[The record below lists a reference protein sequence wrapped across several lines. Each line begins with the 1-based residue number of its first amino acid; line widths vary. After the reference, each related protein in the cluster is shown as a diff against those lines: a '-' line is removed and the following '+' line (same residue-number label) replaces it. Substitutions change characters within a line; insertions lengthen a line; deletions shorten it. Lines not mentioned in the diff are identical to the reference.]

1 MKTKLKLILLSFLE
15 FAVWGSYLTSMG
27 SYLNSIDL
35 GSFIGYF
42 YSGQGFVSLFMPALI
57 GIIADKWISAEKVLG
72 YCHIL
77 AAAFMLGAFWYC
89 FSVEAGGGT
98 PQFALLY
105 TLYMLSIAFYM
116 PTIALSNSVSYY
128 ALNSAG
134 LDTVK
139 DFPSIRIFGTI
150 GFICSMVCVD
160 FAGLQSTSWQFFVCG
175 ALGMLMGAYSF
186 TLPKVP
192 VTKSTK
198 STKLVDIFGLRA
210 FALFSQKKMAI
221 FFIFSMLLGAALQ
234 VTNGYANVFIGSFA
248 EIPAYA
254 DTFGAKHAN
263 VLISLS
269 QCSETLCILLI
280 PFFMKRLGIKVV
292 MVISMLAWVLRFGLF
307 GIGDPGS
314 GVWLFVL
321 SMLVYGVAFDF
332 FNISGSLF
340 VEKEADESIKSSA
353 QGLFM
358 MMTNGFGATLG
369 TLAAMAVI
377 NSYVYS
383 QQTIEAKMAGWSTSW
398 LIFAGY
404 SLVIA
409 IVFALVFKYKHNP
422 KDA

>member
-77 AAAFMLGAFWYC
+77 AAVFMLGAFWYC

-128 ALNSAG
+128 ALKSAG

-160 FAGLQSTSWQFFVCG
+160 FAGLQSTSWHKER
-175 ALGMLMGAYSF
+175 Y
-186 TLPKVP
+186 K
-192 VTKSTK
+192 
-198 STKLVDIFGLRA
+198 
-210 FALFSQKKMAI
+210 
-221 FFIFSMLLGAALQ
+221 
-234 VTNGYANVFIGSFA
+234 
-248 EIPAYA
+248 
-254 DTFGAKHAN
+254 
-263 VLISLS
+263 SLS
-269 QCSETLCILLI
+269 RIEIAYET
-280 PFFMKRLGIKVV
+280 
-292 MVISMLAWVLRFGLF
+292 
-307 GIGDPGS
+307 
-314 GVWLFVL
+314 
-321 SMLVYGVAFDF
+321 
-332 FNISGSLF
+332 
-340 VEKEADESIKSSA
+340 
-353 QGLFM
+353 
-358 MMTNGFGATLG
+358 
-369 TLAAMAVI
+369 
-377 NSYVYS
+377 
-383 QQTIEAKMAGWSTSW
+383 AK
-398 LIFAGY
+398 IY
-404 SLVIA
+404 
-409 IVFALVFKYKHNP
+409 
-422 KDA
+422 